1 MSSNAVE
8 RAPAPSSHTLPAGTG
23 HAYLLRKDSSA
34 RIVNLHGSQV
44 IDTWAF
50 ARSSPAE
57 FLSMEHT
64 RGVLGRI
71 APRAGDDLH
80 TNHRRALLR
89 FEHDT
94 SPGIHDTLIPACD
107 RERYRLLG
115 HRGFHRNC
123 HDNFA
128 AATAEAGLEVA
139 MPAPLNL
146 FMNIPVMPDGSLRF
160 EPSACR
166 PGDFVTLRALDDV
179 YLVLS
184 ACPQDIVPING
195 RRLAPADVSVEIDAS
210 SPALQALG

>member
-1 MSSNAVE
+1 MSSDAVE
-8 RAPAPSSHTLPAGTG
+8 HASAPSSHTLPAGTG
-23 HAYLLRKDSSA
+23 RAYLLPKDCSA

-57 FLSMEHT
+57 FMSMEHT

-71 APRAGDDLH
+71 APRAGDDLY
-80 TNHRRALLR
+80 TNQRRALLR
-89 FEHDT
+89 IERDT

-107 RERYRLLG
+107 PERYRLLG
-115 HRGFHRNC
+115 HHGFHRNC
-123 HDNFA
+123 RDNFTA
-128 AATAEAGLEVA
+128 AAAQAGLDVA

-146 FMNIPVMPDGSLRF
+146 FMNIPVMPDGTLRF
-160 EPSACR
+160 EPSVCR
-166 PGDFVTLRALDDV
+166 PGDFVTLRALEDV

-195 RRLAPADVSVEIDAS
+195 RRLAPADVGVVIDDS